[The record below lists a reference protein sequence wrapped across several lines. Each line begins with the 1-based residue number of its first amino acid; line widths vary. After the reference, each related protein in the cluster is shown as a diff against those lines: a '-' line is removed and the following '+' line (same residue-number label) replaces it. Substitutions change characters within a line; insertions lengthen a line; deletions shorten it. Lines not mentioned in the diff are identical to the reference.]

1 MDEIEKKL
9 ENLIGESGNDQ
20 LMAAWLEYLDKKN
33 EAAQKFSDR
42 VSRKDPVVIG
52 AAIGAIIGSIFEK

>member
-33 EAAQKFSDR
+33 EAAQKFSNR
-42 VSRKDPVVIG
+42 VSKKDPVIIG
-52 AAIGAIIGSIFEK
+52 AAIGAIIGSLFKD